1 MVTGKPHDFKSAQ
14 VKIESL
20 PSRKVSD
27 EIRLTCLTL
36 IFSAITSVMLGK
48 DLFGRLS
55 DLLPSRPLTDG
66 LIQMTFISVVTFLL
80 FANFTYQFARLGRLK
95 RAISHCPTPRHELER
110 IYTHKAPSVA
120 VLVPSYQ
127 EDLKVVRKT
136 LLSAALL
143 DYPSKHVV
151 LLIDNAPVP
160 ATAADQE
167 LLRATRALP
176 LELQTMLNTLA
187 SRLETELDLFL
198 ERSNIGQL
206 NVAAELKNVAALY
219 DTCADWL
226 DQRADDFTIED
237 HQDRWFVQNI
247 LRIPS
252 QQHRERAQMLR
263 ATAKSP
269 AAKQKSVPVAS
280 EYYRL
285 SKLFRVEFTSFERKK
300 YVNLS
305 QEPNKAMNL
314 NSYLDLMG
322 HETREIQHDDG
333 VHLIKTA
340 ASEGNHI
347 IPDAD
352 FVITL
357 DADTLLKPDY
367 ALRLVTVMEQPGNE
381 SLAVAQTP
389 YSAFP
394 ETPNRLERTAGATT
408 DIQYLVHQGLTNF
421 NATFWVGA
429 NALLR
434 KKALEEIATVGEERG
449 YQVRRFIQD
458 RTVIEDTEST
468 VDLIL
473 HGWRLYNYPERLA
486 YSATPPD
493 FGSLLIQRR
502 RWANGGLIILPKL
515 LRYLSRRNVP
525 HRTGHAV
532 MGIHYLT
539 SLATANIGVL
549 LLLALPVEELMRTQW
564 LPLAALPYSILY
576 ARDLVEIG
584 YSWEDFF
591 CVSVLSLL
599 LLPINLGG
607 VCKSIQQMILDHRVP
622 FGRTP
627 KVPHRTATPLLY
639 LFATYGF
646 SLFCIA
652 RFSVSLHSGH
662 WLEAVYAGTNAALLV
677 YGIMRF
683 IGLRETCADLRAGL
697 SWLAAT
703 QGRRCRETLMIKGV
717 TIHR

>member
-1 MVTGKPHDFKSAQ
+1 V
-14 VKIESL
+14 
-20 PSRKVSD
+20 
-27 EIRLTCLTL
+27 L
-36 IFSAITSVMLGK
+36 IFSAIATVMLGK
-48 DLFGRLS
+48 DLFGRLT
-55 DLLPSRPLTDG
+55 DLLQSRSPTDG
-66 LIQMTFISVVTFLL
+66 LIQMIFMTVVAFLL
-80 FANFTYQFARLGRLK
+80 LGNFVYQFARLGRLK
-95 RAISHCPTPRHELER
+95 RAFGHCPTPRHELELL
-110 IYTHKAPSVA
+110 YTREAPSA
-120 VLVPSYQ
+120 TVLVPSYQ
-127 EDLKVVRKT
+127 EDLKVIRKT

-143 DYPSKHVV
+143 DYPSKRVV
-151 LLIDNAPVP
+151 LLIDNAPVA

-176 LELQTMLNTLA
+176 LELQAMLNTLA
-187 SRLETELDLFL
+187 SRLEPELDLFL
-198 ERSNIGQL
+198 ERSTVGQL
-206 NVAAELKNVAALY
+206 SVASELQNLAALY
-219 DTCADWL
+219 EICADWL
-226 DQRADDFTIED
+226 DQQADDFTIED
-237 HQDRWFVQNI
+237 HQDQWFATNI

-252 QQHRERAQMLR
+252 QQHRQRAQMMR
-263 ATAKSP
+263 AAAKSR
-269 AAKQKSVPVAS
+269 AAKQKSISVAS

-322 HETREIQHDDG
+322 HGTREIQHDDG

-340 ASEGNHI
+340 AGEGNHVI
-347 IPDAD
+347 ADAD

-367 ALRLVTVMEQPGNE
+367 ALRLVTLMEQPGNE

-408 DIQYLVHQGLTNF
+408 DIQYLVHQGFTNF

-434 KKALEEIATVGEERG
+434 KKALEEIATLSEERG

-525 HRTGHAV
+525 HRTGHALL
-532 MGIHYLT
+532 GIHYLT
-539 SLATANIGVL
+539 SLATANVGVL
-549 LLLALPVEELMRTQW
+549 LLLALPVEEPMRTCW
-564 LPLAALPYSILY
+564 WPLAALPYSILY

-584 YSWEDFF
+584 YSWQDFF

-599 LLPINLGG
+599 LIPINLGG
-607 VCKSIQQMILDHRVP
+607 VCKSIQQMMLDHRVP

-662 WLEAVYAGTNAALLV
+662 WLEAMYAGTSAALLV
-677 YGIMRF
+677 YGIVRF
-683 IGLRETCADLRAGL
+683 IGLRESCEDLRAGCR
-697 SWLAAT
+697 WFAAT